1 VDEAVRGYIDAIA
14 PGHRAL
20 FDRLHR
26 LILEGHP
33 DAALALSYKIPAY
46 RVGRRRVYVGAWKH
60 GVSVYGWQDDR
71 DAGFSARHPALRT
84 GKGTIRRRLEDAAG
98 IGGRRAARIPPGH
111 AGSSWLTYLIHRS
124 PGGTGF
130 VTHHM

>member
-1 VDEAVRGYIDAIA
+1 VRRRRRRAQDSAPGRHNRRVDEAIRGYIDAIA
-14 PGHRAL
+14 PEHRAL

-26 LILEGHP
+26 LILEAHP
-33 DAALALSYKIPAY
+33 DATVALSYQIPAY

-84 GKGTIRRRLEDAAG
+84 GKGTIRLRPQAAAD
-98 IGGRRAARIPPGH
+98 IGDDELREFLRATLDLGD
-111 AGSSWLTYLIHRS
+111 
-124 PGGTGF
+124 
-130 VTHHM
+130 